1 MTTRMITLIGLILLA
16 AFSRL
21 IPHPWNFT
29 AIGAMALF
37 GGSFVPSKRLSL
49 VLPLAAL
56 LLSDLVLGFHST
68 MVFVYAAFT
77 LNVIIGWGLRD
88 NRTAVKVTSYALFSS
103 SLFFLITNFGVWAM
117 GGMYPM
123 TGSGLVSSYVA
134 AIPFFDNQI
143 YGDLFFSG
151 VLFGGYALMR
161 KVLPQWTYNNA
172 QA

>member
-1 MTTRMITLIGLILLA
+1 MTTRLMTLLGLILVA

-29 AIGAMALF
+29 AIGAIALF
-37 GGSFVPSKRLSL
+37 GGSFVPSKKLSL
-49 VLPLAAL
+49 VLPWAAL
-56 LLSDLVLGFHST
+56 ILSDLVLGFHST

-77 LNVIIGWGLRD
+77 LNVLIGWGLRD
-88 NRTAVKVTSYALFSS
+88 NQTPVKVTSYALLSS

-123 TGSGLVSSYVA
+123 TTSGLVSSYVA

-151 VLFGGYALMR
+151 VLFGGYAYLR
-161 KVLPQWTYNNA
+161 KVLPEWTFNT

>member
-1 MTTRMITLIGLILLA
+1 MTTRMITLIGLILVA

-29 AIGAMALF
+29 AVGAIALF

-56 LLSDLVLGFHST
+56 FLSDLVLGLHNT
-68 MVFVYAAFT
+68 IGYVYLAFT
-77 LNVIIGWGLRD
+77 LNVLIGWGLRD
-88 NRTAVKVTSYALFSS
+88 NRTVVKVASYALFSS
-103 SLFFLITNFGVWAM
+103 SLFFLISNFGVWM
-117 GGMYPM
+117 SGQMYPM
-123 TGSGLVSSYVA
+123 TLQGLVNCYVA

-151 VLFGGYALMR
+151 VLFGGYEYMR
-161 KVLPQWTYNNA
+161 KVLPQWTFNT

>member
-1 MTTRMITLIGLILLA
+1 MTTRLMTLIGLILVA

-29 AIGAMALF
+29 AIGAIALF
-37 GGSFVPSKRLSL
+37 GGSFVPSKKLSL

-56 LLSDLVLGFHST
+56 ILSDLVLGFHST
-68 MVFVYAAFT
+68 MVFVYAAFL
-77 LNVIIGWGLRD
+77 LNVLLGWGLRD
-88 NRTAVKVTSYALFSS
+88 NQTPVKVTSYALLSS

-123 TGSGLVSSYVA
+123 TASGLVNSYVA

-151 VLFGGYALMR
+151 VLFGGYAYLR
-161 KVLPQWTYNNA
+161 KVLPEWTYST